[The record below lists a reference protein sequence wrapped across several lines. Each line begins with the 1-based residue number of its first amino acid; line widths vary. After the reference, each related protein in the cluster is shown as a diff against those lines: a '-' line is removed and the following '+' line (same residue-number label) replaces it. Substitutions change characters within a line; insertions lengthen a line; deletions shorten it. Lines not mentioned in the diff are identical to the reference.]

1 MRLAQLLKLVTVASY
16 WWVSIGTFAHAE
28 KIWFI
33 AKQDNTCQINNFTAG
48 ELAPSSNPPT
58 KLTGTYS
65 ISIGCQGNATGNL
78 RLNFTPAVVYNGEA
92 TMQFISNSGV
102 LAGASSIP
110 PASTMIIPI
119 SSNGAKTGDGLIRVS
134 IVAPP
139 GRLLRAASNYQ
150 IVIDATILP

>member
-1 MRLAQLLKLVTVASY
+1 MRSAQLLKLVTVASC
-16 WWVSIGTFAHAE
+16 WWISLGSFAQAE
-28 KIWFI
+28 QRWFI
-33 AKQDNTCQINNFTAG
+33 AKQDNACQIKNFVAG
-48 ELAPSSNPPT
+48 ELSPSSNPPT

-78 RLNFTPAVVYNGEA
+78 RLSFTPAVVYNGEA

-110 PASTMIIPI
+110 PASTMTIPI
-119 SSNGAKTGDGLIRVS
+119 NSNGDQTGDGLIRVS

-139 GRLLRAASNYQ
+139 GKLLKAASNYQ